1 MKTQVVIAGWG
12 QVTQPKN
19 QVNNICDPLGLM
31 AAAAQKAAASA
42 GTHSILHQ
50 LDGIMV
56 VRPMS
61 THYPD
66 AAGQLAAEIGAAPRF
81 TVVSKI
87 GGNSPQSLVNQAA
100 GMLARGELET
110 ILIAGAE
117 AYYPRAGKP
126 VSSGNALFQGLPADY
141 ASDDTIGSTD
151 LEQRHGIT
159 QPLHGF
165 PLFETA
171 LWAKSGLS
179 REAYQQKI
187 GALWSRFSAVAAR
200 HPYAWTTARHSAKD
214 IGTPSPSNRFIA
226 LPYTKFMNPLVTV
239 DQGAAIILTTGD
251 KAAALARPGKRRVYF
266 RGGGYAEDRQR
277 FLIQKSDFTSSPPLK
292 AAVNKALERSRLAG
306 DDIDCFDLYS
316 CFPCAVAIARRELGL
331 AEDDPRPLTLTGGL
345 GFFGGP
351 GNNYSLHAIATLAES
366 IAAGKMETG
375 LVTSLGWFLHKH
387 AAGVYSSEPSETDFE
402 SHDLADG
409 ENWLVGAE
417 PVDIID
423 RASGPGR
430 IETYTVTFA
439 RDGQPGTAILYGK
452 TEAGLRFIAQ
462 TPPDDDVL
470 DCLVSEN
477 QVGRSVF
484 LSHHEQKGMNIAQ
497 LQ

>member
-1 MKTQVVIAGWG
+1 MKVQVVIAGWG
-12 QVTQPKN
+12 QVIQPKE
-19 QVNNICDPLGLM
+19 QVENLTDPLGLM
-31 AAAAQKAAASA
+31 AAAAQKAAESA
-42 GTHSILHQ
+42 GTRGILPR

-81 TVVSKI
+81 TAVSKI
-87 GGNSPQSLVNQAA
+87 GGNSPQSLVNRAA

-110 ILIAGAE
+110 VLIAGAE
-117 AYYPRAGKP
+117 AYYPRAGRP
-126 VSSGNALFQGLPADY
+126 LFSGNALFQGLPADY

-151 LEQRHGIT
+151 LEQRHGIA

-171 LWAKSGLS
+171 LWAASGLS
-179 REAYQQKI
+179 REAYLQKI
-187 GALWSRFSAVAAR
+187 GDLWSTFSAVAAR
-200 HPYAWTTARHSAKD
+200 HPQAWTTARRSAKD
-214 IGTPSPSNRFIA
+214 IGTPSASNRFIA
-226 LPYTKFMNPLVTV
+226 LPYTKYMNPLVTV
-239 DQGAAIILTTGD
+239 DQGAATLLTTRD

-292 AAVNKALERSRLAG
+292 AAVDKALQRSGLTG
-306 DDIDCFDLYS
+306 QDIDCFDLYS

-366 IAAGKMETG
+366 ISLGKTETG

-387 AAGVYSSEPSETDFE
+387 AAGVYSGEPGEADLE

-409 ENWLVGAE
+409 KDWLVGAG

-423 RASGPGR
+423 RVSGPGR
-430 IETYTVTFA
+430 VETYTVKFS
-439 RDGQPGTAILYGK
+439 RDGQPEAAILYGR
-452 TEAGLRFIAQ
+452 TDAGLRFVAQ
-462 TPPDDDVL
+462 TVSDQDTL
-470 DCLVSEN
+470 SQLVTQN
-477 QVGRSVF
+477 QVGRRVVVKY
-484 LSHHEQKGMNIAQ
+484 HARKRMNMDQ